1 MLAYIWAEDSAH
13 HIGINGRLPWHLPND
28 LAYFKR
34 QTSGHPMIMGKKTFD
49 SFPKLLPGR
58 LHVILTHS
66 IEFEK
71 EYADND
77 QVVVVH
83 NENDLRKWLEEH
95 DSEITFVIGGAS
107 LFKMFKDDVDLLYV
121 TRIKEKFDA
130 DRKSVV

>member
-1 MLAYIWAEDSAH
+1 M
-13 HIGINGRLPWHLPND
+13 
-28 LAYFKR
+28 
-34 QTSGHPMIMGKKTFD
+34 
-49 SFPKLLPGR
+49 
-58 LHVILTHS
+58 THS

-121 TRIKEKFDA
+121 TKIKEKFDA
-130 DRKSVV
+130 DTTMPYLEMDRFALKYEEKGTTDEKNQYQHTFFVYERK

>member
-1 MLAYIWAEDSAH
+1 M
-13 HIGINGRLPWHLPND
+13 
-28 LAYFKR
+28 
-34 QTSGHPMIMGKKTFD
+34 
-49 SFPKLLPGR
+49 
-58 LHVILTHS
+58 THS

-95 DSEITFVIGGAS
+95 DSEITFVLGGAS

-121 TRIKEKFDA
+121 TKIKEKFDA
-130 DRKSVV
+130 DTTMPDLDMDRFALKYEEKGTTDEKNQYQHTFSFMKENNPKSATSMSLVALF